1 MRRINSEFQ
10 TLHISEEGQK
20 LSNRDY
26 FGYVEMDDFAC
37 YVLADSLDEEP
48 SVNSARLVVDSI
60 IRDFTEAPT
69 MRKRAVRRYI
79 IRAHKELMAQRE
91 GMHLKASVV
100 VAVTDYR
107 KLRYYHAGNSRLYWI
122 RNARIME
129 QTKDQSLT
137 QNLLEQ
143 GKIPMDEAAAH
154 EERNNLYSFLGERGT
169 PKVEVSRKK
178 KLENGDIFALLTRG
192 VWEQCSEQEFL
203 QITNDAKEPKDILDQ
218 TEDFVL
224 KDQENRKIDNYSL
237 AVTFVNKVYQSPKK
251 PVSIKKI
258 IMIALPILLVVTVMG
273 VTLYMRHRSIR
284 TKTENMLQYME
295 SGETYL
301 GLNNYQKAAEE
312 YEEAR
317 TLARSLKRSEE
328 QEESDRYIKLAE
340 QIMLADEALSGEEYQ
355 KAQDLYLA
363 AREMSVETG
372 NTGLQ
377 YIEGQLDRVL
387 RHVKVFDLI
396 AQGERK
402 QEYGNLEGAIAL
414 YKEAKEMSE
423 ALYFSEGKA
432 EALRLQ
438 MEAEEALDQKK
449 MEEEAH
455 LQDQINQE
463 VANRAVEN
471 EQKSNDQ
478 QSAMDIENQGNALL
492 AEGFYEEAITFYQ
505 TAQALYSKLEMDELA
520 EGIEAKILAAQAGME
535 AVQKAA
541 EREKAEEEV
550 SEETEETETE
560 ETEESMQQETSA
572 EEGTNIGS

>member
-79 IRAHKELMAQRE
+79 MRAHRELMAQRE

-107 KLRYYHAGNSRLYWI
+107 KLGYYHAGNSRLYWI

-143 GKIPMDEAAAH
+143 GKLPLDEAAAH

-169 PKVEVSRKK
+169 PKIEASRKK
-178 KLENGDIFALLTRG
+178 KLENGDMFALLTRG
-192 VWEQCSEQEFL
+192 VWEQCGEQEFL
-203 QITNDAKEPKDILDQ
+203 QITNDAKEPKDILDL
-218 TEDFVL
+218 TEDCVL
-224 KDQENRKIDNYSL
+224 RDQENRKIDNYSL
-237 AVTFVNKVYQSPKK
+237 AVTFVNKVYQSPRK

-258 IMIALPILLVVTVMG
+258 LMVALPVLLVVAVTG
-273 VTLYMRHRSIR
+273 VTLYLRYRNIR
-284 TKTENMLQYME
+284 TKTEDMTRYME

-312 YEEAR
+312 YGEAM
-317 TLARSLKRSEE
+317 TLARSLKRADE
-328 QEESDRYIKLAE
+328 QGEADRYIKLAE
-340 QIMLADEALSGEEYQ
+340 QIMLADDALGGGEYQ
-355 KAQDLYLA
+355 KAQELYLA

-377 YIEGQLDRVL
+377 YIDGQLDRVL
-387 RHVKVFDLI
+387 RFVKVFDLI

-414 YKEAKEMSE
+414 YKEAKEMAE

-432 EALRLQ
+432 EALKLQ
-438 MEAEEALDQKK
+438 MDAEEALDQQK
-449 MEEEAH
+449 MDEAAK
-455 LQDQINQE
+455 LQEQINEE
-463 VANRAVEN
+463 VASMAVEN

-492 AEGFYEEAITFYQ
+492 AQGFYEEAITFFQ
-505 TAQALYSKLEMDELA
+505 TAQTMYTKLEMEELA
-520 EGIEAKILAAQAGME
+520 EEIEPKITVARAGME
-535 AVQKAA
+535 AARKAA
-541 EREKAEEEV
+541 EMEQEAQAPTEETTAV
-550 SEETEETETE
+550 QSEETGETV
-560 ETEESMQQETSA
+560 QQEPPA
-572 EEGTNIGS
+572 E